1 MRAVLMGAG
10 MGALML
16 WMLHDRIMSG
26 VFTGWFEAAIFALA
40 HVAVVVALLA
50 LGMVVPGL
58 RRRLAGHRPDLR
70 HLAGMGAGMVL
81 SVSIIHAV
89 AHGGL
94 L

>member
-10 MGALML
+10 MGAMML
-16 WMLHDRIMSG
+16 WMLHGRIMSG
-26 VFTGWFEAAIFALA
+26 AFTGWFEAAMFALA

-50 LGMVVPGL
+50 LGLVFPGL
-58 RRRLAGHRPDLR
+58 RRRLAGHRPELR
-70 HLAGMGAGMVL
+70 HLAGMFAGMTVSVL
-81 SVSIIHAV
+81 IIHAV